1 MIKNKKSSV
10 GTMMGTIMVIIIT
23 LAMVFL
29 VFMPAC
35 NKARSALPSEDK
47 QYIRSFEDF
56 VNGIN
61 DMTIEKKQFLLELKK
76 ESAIIGFSKDSESWV
91 CNNCGPARTYKKPTT
106 ANCRDSACT
115 CLCIEGF
122 EFDDENNGRCETL
135 MCKTLEKD
143 IMARIEIPNNKYW
156 DNGFLFAT
164 HIADA
169 NGLEEFK
176 GKDLTLFVDNKDGKI
191 GVCNGD
197 MLKYHEDWGGFSEC
211 IN

>member
-1 MIKNKKSSV
+1 MA
-10 GTMMGTIMVIIIT
+10 GTIVIIIIT
-23 LAMVFL
+23 LVMVVL

-35 NKARSALPSEDK
+35 NKVSSVLLSEDN

-56 VNGIN
+56 VNMIN
-61 DMTIEKKQFLLELKK
+61 DMPDYKDTTGRNNFLLKLKK
-76 ESAIIGFSKDSESWV
+76 ESAIIGFSEDSEHWV
-91 CNNCGPARTYKKPTT
+91 CKDCDPARTYNKPTT
-106 ANCRDSACT
+106 PNCKDSACA

-176 GKDLTLFVDNKDGKI
+176 GKDLTLFVDNKDSKI
-191 GVCNGD
+191 GVCNED
-197 MLKYHEDWGGFSEC
+197 ILKYHEELRGFSGC
-211 IN
+211 INAGTTS